1 MILAIPSAKQDQ
13 RQEILKMTI
22 KDLMEQRN
30 MVMLDIEKK
39 NLQNIS
45 LKNDYKHQLRDH
57 NKIMSNSSYNVIYL
71 KSNNVKDDLIEY
83 YKKKEQVKSLLQDLN
98 NSKDAINESI
108 KSLAAQLI

>member
-1 MILAIPSAKQDQ
+1 
-13 RQEILKMTI
+13 
-22 KDLMEQRN
+22 
-30 MVMLDIEKK
+30 
-39 NLQNIS
+39 
-45 LKNDYKHQLRDH
+45 
-57 NKIMSNSSYNVIYL
+57 MSNSSYNVIYL